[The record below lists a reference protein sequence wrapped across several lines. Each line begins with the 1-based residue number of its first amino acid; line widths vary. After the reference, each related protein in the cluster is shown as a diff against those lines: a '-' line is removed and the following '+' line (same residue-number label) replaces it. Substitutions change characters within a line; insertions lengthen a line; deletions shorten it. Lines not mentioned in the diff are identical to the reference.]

1 MGTVGTSRHDDKG
14 DIQIT
19 KFMSI
24 RVPMH
29 GTGTELFVVVMK
41 CL

>member
-14 DIQIT
+14 YIQIT

-29 GTGTELFVVVMK
+29 ETGTELFVVVMK
-41 CL
+41 GL